1 MKLEDLQS
9 YEILEKRFIDDIGCE
24 GIRLR
29 HKKTGARVALLSCND
44 DNKVFYIGFRTPPA
58 DSTGVAHITEHSV
71 LCGSKEFPVKD
82 PFVELAKG
90 SLNTFLN
97 AMTYPDKTVYPVAS
111 CNDTDFQNLI
121 HVYLDAVFYPNTYLN
136 ESIFR
141 QEGWHYEFD
150 DEGKLFINGVVYNE
164 MKGAFSSPDD
174 VLSREIL
181 NSLYPDTA
189 YGVESGGDPEVI
201 PELTYEQF
209 LDFHR
214 AYYHPSNSYIYLYG
228 DMDMAEKLDY
238 IDKEYLSKFEY
249 REVDSAIRMQPA
261 FTEEK
266 NLHKY
271 CNLNEGE
278 NPDENTFLS
287 LNYSIGNAIDNKT
300 TNAAMQIIDYALTG
314 NPGAPLKKTLVERG
328 IGNDC
333 YSWFDDG
340 LLQPMFSIGAKDTQ
354 VDKADEFKDTV
365 REVLED
371 IVENGFEKK
380 SLLAAI
386 NHYEF
391 RYREADF
398 GNYPKGLIYGLG
410 CFNTWLYDDSRPFE
424 SLELVETYKFLKESV
439 ESSYFENLVSEYLL
453 DNTHSAFIILE
464 PKVGI
469 EEEKEAKLKE
479 KLAQYQ
485 ASLSEDELAKIK
497 ADYEKLKEFQE
508 RVDSPEDLARLPLLS
523 REDLKREAEDFSNIE
538 MTVDDTFVLRHD
550 YQTNGISY
558 MKLMFNYNELPGK
571 LYPYLSL
578 LKMVLG
584 QIDTVNYSYAD
595 LNNDIDLEL
604 GSLNVGS
611 DMYCDSVDLDS
622 YKLEVVFKTKFLEGK
637 EASAFKL
644 IEEMMLNSKL
654 DDTDRIF
661 EILNEAKSQ
670 MQYGMAASGHHT
682 AMERAGAGV
691 TVPSRL
697 NDISRGITF
706 YKFLTELI
714 ENYDARKAEMV
725 ELMKEAAKT
734 VFRPEYLMVDITAS
748 ETAAKNIEGLV
759 AGLKSKLYTDEV
771 AKEIYVPELLKE
783 NEGLMT
789 SGQVLY
795 VCRAGNFARNGLEY
809 TGALRVLKVILGY
822 KYLWENVR
830 VKGGAYGCMC
840 NFSRDGMSYFVSY
853 RDPNLSKT
861 IDVYEKAAE
870 AIENFDFDERTMTQF
885 IIGTVSELDQPL
897 TPALKGSRSLQAYMT
912 HTSYDLIQTNR
923 DQVLDAQP
931 DDIRALG
938 AYIRTFIDDNR
949 LVVVGNAA
957 KIRDEEKLFDS
968 VSNMF

>member
-1 MKLEDLQS
+1 MKLEELQS
-9 YEILEKRFIDDIGCE
+9 YEILEKRFIDDIKCE
-24 GIRLR
+24 SVRLR
-29 HKKTGARVALLSCND
+29 HKKTGARVALLSCD
-44 DNKVFYIGFRTPPA
+44 DNNKVFYIGFRTPPA

-111 CNDTDFQNLI
+111 CNDADFQNLI
-121 HVYLDAVFYPNTYLN
+121 HVYLDAVFYPNTYTN

-150 DEGKLFINGVVYNE
+150 EEGKLFVNGVVYNE

-174 VLSREIL
+174 VLGREIL
-181 NSLYPDTA
+181 NALYPDNA

-201 PELTYEQF
+201 PDLTYEQF

-238 IDKEYLSKFEY
+238 IDKEYLSKFDY
-249 REVDSAIRMQPA
+249 REVDSAIKMQAA
-261 FTEEK
+261 FDEEK
-266 NLHKY
+266 SVHKY

-287 LNYSIGNAIDNKT
+287 LNYSIGNAIDNRV

-340 LLQPMFSIGAKDTQ
+340 LLQPMFSIGAKDTK
-354 VDKADEFKDTV
+354 VEKAEEFKETV

-371 IVENGFEKK
+371 IVENGFDKK

-386 NHYEF
+386 NHFEF

-398 GNYPKGLIYGLG
+398 GNYPKGLIYGLN
-410 CFNTWLYDDSRPFE
+410 CFNTWLYDDNRPFDT
-424 SLELVETYKFLKESV
+424 LELVDTYKFLKDSV

-453 DNTHSAFIILE
+453 DNSHAALVVLE
-464 PKVGI
+464 PKVGV
-469 EEEKEAKLKE
+469 EEEKEAKLKAR
-479 KLAQYQ
+479 LAEYQ
-485 ASLSEDELAKIK
+485 NSLSEEELAKIK

-508 RVDSPEDLARLPLLS
+508 RVDTPENLAKLPLLS
-523 REDLKREAEDFSNIE
+523 RSDLKREEEKFSNI
-538 MTVDDTFVLRHD
+538 MLNIDDTDVLRHD
-550 YQTNGISY
+550 YETNGITY
-558 MKLMFNYNELPGK
+558 LKLMFNYNELPGK

-578 LKMVLG
+578 VRMVLG
-584 QIDTVNYSYAD
+584 QIDTDKYDYTD
-595 LNNDIDLEL
+595 LNNEIDLEL
-604 GSLNVGS
+604 GSLSVNA
-611 DMYCDSVDLDS
+611 DMYCNSVNLDE

-637 EASAFKL
+637 EKSAFDL
-644 IEEMMLNSKL
+644 IEEIMLNSHF

-661 EILNEAKSQ
+661 EILNETKSQ
-670 MQYGMAASGHHT
+670 MQYSLAASGHST

-697 NDISRGITF
+697 NDISRGVSF
-706 YKFLTELI
+706 YRFLTELI
-714 ENYDARKAEMV
+714 DNYDERKAEMV
-725 ELMKEAAKT
+725 ELMNEAAKT
-734 VFRPEYLMVDITAS
+734 IFRPENLMVDITAN
-748 ETAAKNIEGLV
+748 EGAANKLNGLI
-759 AGLKSKLYTDEV
+759 AGLKSKLYTSEV
-771 AKEIYVPELLKE
+771 VKERFIPELLTD

-795 VCRAGNFARNGLEY
+795 VCRAGNFARNGLKY

-822 KYLWENVR
+822 KYLWENIR

-840 NFSRDGMSYFVSY
+840 NFSRDGMSFFVSY

-870 AIENFDFDERTMTQF
+870 AIETFDFDERTMTQF

-897 TPALKGSRSLQAYMT
+897 TPVTKGARSLQAYMT
-912 HTSYDLIQTNR
+912 DTTYEMVQKNR

-938 AYIRTFIDDNR
+938 EYIRTFIADNR

-957 KIRDEEKLFDS
+957 KIKDEERLFDK
-968 VSNMF
+968 VVNMF

>member
-1 MKLEDLQS
+1 MKLEELQS
-9 YEILEKRFIDDIGCE
+9 YEILEKRFIEDIGCE
-24 GIRLR
+24 AVRLR

-44 DNKVFYIGFRTPPA
+44 NNKVFYIGFRTPPA

-111 CNDTDFQNLI
+111 CNDADFQNLV
-121 HVYLDAVFYPNTYLN
+121 HVYLDAVFYPNTYIN

-150 DEGKLFINGVVYNE
+150 DEGKLFVNGVVYNE

-174 VLSREIL
+174 VLSREIM
-181 NSLYPDTA
+181 NALYPDTA

-228 DMDMAEKLDY
+228 DMDMVEKLDY
-238 IDKEYLSKFEY
+238 IDKEYLSKFDY
-249 REVDSAIRMQPA
+249 REVDSELKMQAA

-266 NLHKY
+266 SVHKY

-287 LNYSIGNAIDNKT
+287 LTYSIGNAINNHT
-300 TNAAMQIIDYALTG
+300 TNVAMQIIDYALTG
-314 NPGAPLKKTLVERG
+314 NPGAPLKKALVERG

-354 VDKADEFKDTV
+354 VDKVEAFKETI
-365 REVLED
+365 REVLEG
-371 IVENGFEKK
+371 IVENGFDKK

-398 GNYPKGLIYGLG
+398 GNHPKGLIYGLN
-410 CFNTWLYDDSRPFE
+410 CFNTWLYDDARPFDT
-424 SLELVETYKFLKESV
+424 LELVETYKFLKDSV

-453 DNTHSAFIILE
+453 DNTHTALVVLE
-464 PKVGI
+464 PKLGV
-469 EEEKEAKLKE
+469 EEEREAKLKKRLE
-479 KLAQYQ
+479 EYQ
-485 ASLSEDELAKIK
+485 ASLSEAELEKIK
-497 ADYEKLKEFQE
+497 EDYAKLLEFQE
-508 RVDSPEDLARLPLLS
+508 RVDAPEDLAKLPLLS
-523 REDLKREAEDFSNIE
+523 REDLKREEENFSNIE
-538 MTVDDTFVLRHD
+538 MSVDDTMVLRHD

-558 MKLMFNYNELPGK
+558 LKLMFNYNDLPGK
-571 LYPYLSL
+571 LYPYLS
-578 LKMVLG
+578 MVRMILG
-584 QIDTVNYSYAD
+584 QVDTDNYSYAD
-595 LNNDIDLEL
+595 LNNEIDLAL
-604 GSLNVGS
+604 GSLGVNA
-611 DMYCDSVDLDS
+611 DMYCDSVNLDE
-622 YKLEVVFKTKFLEGK
+622 YKLEVGFKTKFLAGSEK
-637 EASAFKL
+637 RAFEL
-644 IEEMMLNSKL
+644 IEEMLFNSHL

-661 EILNEAKSQ
+661 EIMNECKSQ
-670 MQYGMAASGHHT
+670 MQYGLAAGGHST

-697 NDISRGITF
+697 NDISRGVTF
-706 YKFLTELI
+706 YKFLTDLI
-714 ENYDARKAEMV
+714 DNYESRKSEMV
-725 ELMKEAAKT
+725 SLMKETIKT
-734 VFRPEYLMVDITAS
+734 VFRPENLLVDITAD
-748 ETAAKNIEGLV
+748 EAAACRLGGLIGEFKN
-759 AGLKSKLYTDEV
+759 KLYTEEV
-771 AKEIYVPELLKE
+771 TKERFVPELLKD

-795 VCRAGNFARNGLEY
+795 VCRAGNFAKNGLKY
-809 TGALRVLKVILGY
+809 TGALKVLKVILGY

-885 IIGTVSELDQPL
+885 IIGTVSDLDQPL
-897 TPALKGSRSLQAYMT
+897 TPVSKGARSLHAYMT
-912 HTSYDLIQTNR
+912 HTSYDMVQESRN
-923 DQVLDAQP
+923 QVLDAQP
-931 DDIRALG
+931 NDIRALG
-938 AYIRTFIDDNR
+938 EYIRTFISDNR

-957 KIRDEEKLFDS
+957 KIKDEERLFDA
-968 VSNMF
+968 VSNLF